1 MNPAVILYLIR
12 LISALLLLGFVAVIA
27 WLIYREMRIT
37 EQSLREE
44 SKPQGQLRVVANE
57 QDKSLVDTVF
67 PLLPVTSIGR
77 ANGNTI
83 VLPDGFASGQHALI
97 VRRNGRWW
105 LEDQGSRNGT
115 LLNDVNVSETAVL
128 TTGDLIEIGGTEFR
142 VEL

>member
-1 MNPAVILYLIR
+1 MNPAIILYLIR
-12 LISALLLLGFVAVIA
+12 LISALFLLGFVAIIA

-37 EQSLREE
+37 EQSMSEE

-57 QDKSLVDTVF
+57 QDKSLVDTIF

-115 LLNDVNVSETAVL
+115 LLNDVNVTETAVL